1 MTVHHVFAWSPNGD
15 VRQVSPPAGSYHQPC
30 IHPGGVRVLF
40 CGGAFGPPGIWQ
52 VNLRTSRTA
61 RLTSMVS
68 GSWHAAYGVAGDR
81 IVFASDRYANRG
93 ADDMQDVLER
103 PHVSLGDG
111 AQAHIFLMDLDGR
124 RWRPLTSGPHRDESP
139 ALNPEGT
146 CVVFTSDRDGE
157 PGIWTV
163 TASEGDDEPA
173 PLVTDVPAYDPAWSI
188 DGATIYFRAS
198 VEGVDRLCAV
208 PSNGGEWRPLA
219 VEGEGDE
226 PGGAGGPH
234 PDPKG
239 ESLLA
244 HCGAEGAETIYQF
257 PLDGGEVRAL
267 RPPGFPVALHPS
279 RGRNGV
285 VVFDAPVE

>member
-1 MTVHHVFAWSPNGD
+1 M
-15 VRQVSPPAGSYHQPC
+15 
-30 IHPGGVRVLF
+30 LF
-40 CGGAFGPPGIWQ
+40 WGGAFGPPGIWEA
-52 VNLRTSRTA
+52 NLRTSRTA
-61 RLTSMVS
+61 RLTSVVS
-68 GSWHAAYGVAGDR
+68 ESWHAAYGVAGDR
-81 IVFASDRYANRG
+81 IVFASDRYADCG
-93 ADDMQDVLER
+93 ADDMRDVLER
-103 PHVSLGDG
+103 PHVSLGDD

-124 RWRPLTSGPHRDESP
+124 RWHPLTSGPHRDESP

-146 CVVFTSDRDGE
+146 RVAFTSNRDGE

-163 TASEGDDEPA
+163 TAAEGDDEPE
-173 PLVTDVPAYDPAWSI
+173 PLVTDVQAYDPAWSI
-188 DGATIYFRAS
+188 DGATIYFRAGI
-198 VEGVDRLCAV
+198 EGADRLCAV

-226 PGGAGGPH
+226 AGGAGGPH

-239 ESLLA
+239 QSLLA
-244 HCGAEGAETIYQF
+244 HCGGEGAEAIYQF

-285 VVFDAPVE
+285 VVFDAPVA

>member
-1 MTVHHVFAWSPNGD
+1 MTVHHVFAWSPKGD
-15 VRQVSPPAGSYHQPC
+15 VRQISPPVGSYHQPC

-40 CGGAFGPPGIWQ
+40 WGGAFGPPGVWQ

-68 GSWHAAYGVAGDR
+68 GSWHPAYGVAGER
-81 IVFASDRYANRG
+81 IVFASDRYGDRR
-93 ADDMQDVLER
+93 ADDMQEVLER
-103 PHVSLGDG
+103 PDASLGDG
-111 AQAHIFLMDLDGR
+111 VQAHIFLTDLDGR

-139 ALNPEGT
+139 TLNPEGT
-146 CVVFTSDRDGE
+146 RVAFTSDRDGE

-163 TASEGDDEPA
+163 TAAEGDDEPA

-198 VEGVDRLCAV
+198 VEGADRLCAV
-208 PSNGGEWRPLA
+208 PSHGGEWRPLA
-219 VEGEGDE
+219 ADGEGD
-226 PGGAGGPH
+226 AGGPH

-244 HCGAEGAETIYQF
+244 HCGAEGAEAIYEF

-285 VVFDAPVE
+285 MVFGAPVE

>member
-15 VRQVSPPAGSYHQPC
+15 VRQISPPVGSYHQPC
-30 IHPGGVRVLF
+30 IHPGGARVLF
-40 CGGAFGPPGIWQ
+40 WGGAFGPPGVWQ
-52 VNLRTSRTA
+52 VNLSTSQMT

-68 GSWHAAYGVAGDR
+68 GSWHPAYGVAGDR
-81 IVFASDRYANRG
+81 IVLASDRLGDHR
-93 ADDMQDVLER
+93 ADDMDELLER
-103 PHVSLGDG
+103 PHVSLGDDV
-111 AQAHIFLMDLDGR
+111 QAHIFLTDLDGQ

-146 CVVFTSDRDGE
+146 RVAFNSDRHGE

-163 TASEGDDEPA
+163 TAAEGDDEPA

-219 VEGEGDE
+219 VDGE
-226 PGGAGGPH
+226 GGAGGPH

-244 HCGAEGAETIYQF
+244 HCGAEGAEAIYEF

-279 RGRNGV
+279 RGRDGV